1 MFEFNAT
8 FIIAMASFIVF
19 IIIMNSILYK
29 PILSIIE
36 KRQSYIDD
44 NNNAAIDSR
53 NKTKSIL
60 ADKEKRL
67 SDTAYKSREIIS
79 ARVQQENENSLNI
92 EEKAKAESLAD
103 INSAKDSLK
112 NDAANTTEILKNNI
126 KDLAENISS
135 KILGENIAINN
146 VDYEFIDKVLK

>member
-19 IIIMNSILYK
+19 IIIMNAILYK

-103 INSAKDSLK
+103 INSAKDSLF
-112 NDAANTTEILKNNI
+112 N
-126 KDLAENISS
+126 
-135 KILGENIAINN
+135 
-146 VDYEFIDKVLK
+146 